1 MNVKNWVAIVLIS
14 MTSGFVGSWFFQ
26 SRNSNSVVLN
36 TSSDNSNVVSS
47 RVSLAGVELTSF
59 EKASAVST
67 PSVVFIKTVSTVQY
81 ESPFGGLFW
90 DFDPFGSR
98 GKASSTGSGVIVNS
112 NGYIVTNNHVIQG
125 AENITVV
132 LNKGKKEYPAKVVG
146 TDPGSDLALI
156 KIEAADLPAVVIGN
170 SDLVNVGEWVLAVG
184 NPFNLNST
192 VTAGIVS
199 AKGRNINIVK
209 NQFPIESFIQTDA
222 AINPGNSGGALVNLN
237 GELIGINTAIQSN
250 TGSYTGY
257 GFAIPSNIVKKI
269 ITDLIE
275 KGEVL
280 RAFSGMDVGSL
291 TADETQKLGLELK
304 NEPLKIKS
312 ILEGGPAEKSG
323 LKVGDVLIK
332 IGDHQI
338 DGQSSYDE
346 YMAYQRPGNKVS
358 YEVIRAGKS
367 QKGEITLISQSAN
380 KELLMK
386 GVVSSSFL
394 GADFQPLN
402 GSDKAKYRI
411 ESGIRIINI
420 KRNGGIAQMGLP
432 NGFVVVKFNG
442 KSYDTPE
449 DLIAAMEGS
458 SGKMQIQGLDANG
471 SSRSYSFYRY

>member
-1 MNVKNWVAIVLIS
+1 MNGKNWIAIVLVS
-14 MTSGFVGSWFFQ
+14 MASGYVGSLIYQ
-26 SRNSNSVVLN
+26 GNNSNSVVLN
-36 TSSDNSNVVSS
+36 TASDNSNLVSS
-47 RVSLAGVELTSF
+47 RVSLSGAELTSF
-59 EKASAVST
+59 EKASAAST
-67 PSVVFIKTVSTVQY
+67 PSVVFIKTISTVQY

-125 AENITVV
+125 AESISVV
-132 LNKGKKEYPAKVVG
+132 LNKGKKEYVAKVVG

-156 KIEAADLPAVVIGN
+156 KIEATDLPAAVIGN
-170 SDLVNVGEWVLAVG
+170 SDQVNVGEWVLAVG

-222 AINPGNSGGALVNLN
+222 AINPGNSGGALVNLR

-280 RAFSGMDVGSL
+280 RAFSGMEVGSL
-291 TADETQKLGLELK
+291 SADESQKLGLDLK
-304 NEPLKIKS
+304 GEPLKIKS
-312 ILEGGPAEKSG
+312 ILEDGPAEKSG
-323 LKVGDVLIK
+323 LKSGDVLIK
-332 IGDHQI
+332 IGEQTV

-346 YMAYQRPGNKVS
+346 FMAYQRPGNKIAF
-358 YEVIRAGKS
+358 EVIRAGKLV
-367 QKGEITLISQSAN
+367 KGDLVLISQSAN

-394 GADFQPLN
+394 GADFQPLSA
-402 GSDKAKYRI
+402 SDRSKFKI
-411 ESGIRIINI
+411 ESGVRIINI

-442 KSYDTPE
+442 KSYDVPE

-458 SGKMQIQGLDANG
+458 SGKMQIQGLDPNG